1 MPVRTYSCLP
11 LAASLA
17 AASFFAAAPVASPV
31 AQAQATA
38 FSLTGNGTSLG
49 GGVAFLMGGTG
60 IPDPPQTYV
69 DAVNDLFL
77 APHGFTGELVSLAT
91 PENVS
96 ATSSAVGLQI
106 LENAVAER
114 LNSGQVDAD
123 HPIVVFGYSQ
133 SAGMSVGLMH
143 WLADNDVSND
153 LVRFVLIGPTGASN
167 VPTDLYHTDVYSYE
181 YDPVAFKPTYDN
193 PLAQLNSALGFIYG
207 HSVYLSATPEQIAN
221 AIDLPTS
228 EPDSLTT
235 FHMLPSEILPLLAP
249 LQLIPILGMP
259 LYELL
264 EPVTR
269 ILVNLGYGSIDHGWP
284 PGDVE
289 VAPGSGGLFP
299 PNIDF
304 GDLLTALGKA
314 AWDGVSNSIASL
326 FDPETYHIYSL
337 QDNPSLL
344 GLVNEGYLAGAI
356 DSPHPSLDEAL
367 TGLMNFLGAFT
378 DQTVYPMPD
387 PVELLG

>member
-1 MPVRTYSCLP
+1 MRAHSCLP
-11 LAASLA
+11 LVASVA
-17 AASFFAAAPVASPV
+17 AASVFAGAPMVSPAAGM
-31 AQAQATA
+31 QAPA

-49 GGVAFLMGGTG
+49 DGVAFIMGGTG
-60 IPDPPQTYV
+60 IPEPPQSYV
-69 DAVNDLFL
+69 DAVDDLFL
-77 APHGFTGELVSLAT
+77 APHGFTGDLVSLAT

-96 ATSSAVGLQI
+96 DTSSAVGLRI

-114 LNSGQVDAD
+114 LNSGDVDAD

-143 WLADNDVSND
+143 WLADNDVSD
-153 LVRFVLIGPTGASN
+153 ELVRFVLIGPTGAGH

-181 YDPVAFKPTYDN
+181 YDPVAFKPTYFN
-193 PLAQLNSALGFIYG
+193 PLADLNSTLGFIYG
-207 HSVYLSATPEQIAN
+207 HSVYLSATPEQLAN
-221 AIDLPTS
+221 AIELPTS
-228 EPDSLTT
+228 DADALTT

-269 ILVNLGYGSIDHGWP
+269 ILVNLGYGSIEHGWP
-284 PGDVE
+284 PGDVD
-289 VAPGSGGLFP
+289 VAPGSGFFP
-299 PNIDF
+299 PNIDS

-314 AWDGVSNSIASL
+314 AFDGVSNSIASW
-326 FDPETYHIYSL
+326 FDPGTYHIYSL

-344 GLVNEGYLAGAI
+344 GLVNEGYLAGYL
-356 DSPHPSLDEAL
+356 DSPHPPLDEAL

-378 DQTVYPMPD
+378 DTTVHAMPD